1 MIDFRRMLGVG
12 TVEKFREAGAN
23 GCDLAF
29 DRIAYEFLAD
39 AGASECAHDLARRD
53 PSEVKLSVELH
64 GHLPRDGRIDGG
76 ADHILVRSEARS
88 AYMVEDLKILAMRV
102 AIADKK
108 IEDDPV
114 NERKNVGSRQ
124 SEPLQEPCAIR
135 QRRPPLIL
143 VLDFRPAFQQLTE
156 ILLMNANNQTALQFP
171 VVSRRNI
178 VVFAADADDFT
189 GCRVESAK
197 S

>member
-29 DRIAYEFLAD
+29 DRIAYELLAD
-39 AGASECAHDLARRD
+39 AGSGERAHDLARRD

-76 ADHILVRSEARS
+76 ADQVVGRSEARS
-88 AYMVEDLKILAMRV
+88 APMVEDREVLAMRV
-102 AIADKK
+102 AVADKK

-124 SEPLQEPCAIR
+124 SEPL
-135 QRRPPLIL
+135 
-143 VLDFRPAFQQLTE
+143 
-156 ILLMNANNQTALQFP
+156 
-171 VVSRRNI
+171 
-178 VVFAADADDFT
+178 
-189 GCRVESAK
+189 
-197 S
+197 

>member
-1 MIDFRRMLGVG
+1 MDTGCDIVIDFRRMLGIDLI
-12 TVEKFREAGAN
+12 EKFRDTGAN

-29 DRIAYEFLAD
+29 DRITYEFLAD

-76 ADHILVRSEARS
+76 ADQVVGRSEAWS
-88 AYMVEDLKILAMRV
+88 APMVEDREVLAMRV
-102 AIADKK
+102 AVADKK

-124 SEPLQEPCAIR
+124 SEPL
-135 QRRPPLIL
+135 
-143 VLDFRPAFQQLTE
+143 
-156 ILLMNANNQTALQFP
+156 
-171 VVSRRNI
+171 
-178 VVFAADADDFT
+178 
-189 GCRVESAK
+189 
-197 S
+197 